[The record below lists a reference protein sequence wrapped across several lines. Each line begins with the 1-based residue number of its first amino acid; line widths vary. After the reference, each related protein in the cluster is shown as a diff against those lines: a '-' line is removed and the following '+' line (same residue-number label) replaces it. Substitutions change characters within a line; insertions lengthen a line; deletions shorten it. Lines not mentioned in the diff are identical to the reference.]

1 MEENDIRSTENALEN
16 TSQKSCNDGYRQ
28 LLVDV
33 LLRKARG
40 YDSAE
45 TTEEFAAVDGEMT
58 LVKRKVVTKSVPPD
72 LSAIKVLM
80 EIDDKQQDVTR
91 MTDEELREEKLRL
104 IGWLNEMEQ

>member
-1 MEENDIRSTENALEN
+1 
-16 TSQKSCNDGYRQ
+16 
-28 LLVDV
+28 
-33 LLRKARG
+33 
-40 YDSAE
+40 
-45 TTEEFAAVDGEMT
+45 MT

-104 IGWLNEMEQ
+104 IGLLNEME